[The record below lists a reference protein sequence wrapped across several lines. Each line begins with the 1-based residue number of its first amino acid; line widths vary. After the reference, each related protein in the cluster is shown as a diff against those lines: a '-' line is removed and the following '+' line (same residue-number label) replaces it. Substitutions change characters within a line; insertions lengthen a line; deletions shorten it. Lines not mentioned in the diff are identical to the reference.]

1 MNGRFTG
8 KVVLVTGAARGQGRN
23 HAIRFAEEGADVIAF
38 DICEDIPGVPYAG
51 ATEADLERTAKEVE
65 GRGRRIVTAKVD
77 IRDLDALEA
86 ATDGAVAELGR
97 LDVVL
102 CNAAVVGY
110 EPEAAAMPYE
120 NWRTLIDIDLN
131 GTYHTCRVA
140 VPHLKA
146 GGQGGSIIITNS
158 VAGLSPFM
166 NVAHY
171 NTAKH
176 GLVGLAKSLAL
187 ELGADSIRVNSIHP
201 TQVNTPMADNMTTY
215 KLFRPDLEEPTR
227 EQFLEAARGLQVLPT
242 PWVEP
247 DDITN
252 AALFLASE
260 DARFITGAS
269 LPVDAGA
276 LLK

>member
-1 MNGRFTG
+1 MNSRFAG

-23 HAIRFAEEGADVIAF
+23 HAIRFAEEGADVIAL

-51 ATEADLERTAKEVE
+51 ATEADLEQTVKEVE
-65 GRGRRIVTAKVD
+65 SRGRRVIAAKVD
-77 IRDLDALEA
+77 IRDLGALQA
-86 ATDGAVAELGR
+86 ATDAAVAELGR

-102 CNAAVVGY
+102 CNAAIVGY

-120 NWRTLIDIDLN
+120 NWRSMIDIDLN
-131 GTYHTCRVA
+131 GTYHTCRA
-140 VPHLKA
+140 TIPHLKQ
-146 GGQGGSIIITNS
+146 GGRGGSIIITNS
-158 VAGLSPFM
+158 VAGLAPFM

-187 ELGADSIRVNSIHP
+187 ELGAESIRVNSIHP

-215 KLFRPDLEEPTR
+215 KLFRPDLEEPTQ
-227 EQFLEAARGLQVLPT
+227 EQFLEVARGLQVLPT
-242 PWVEP
+242 PWVEV

-260 DARFITGAS
+260 DARFVTGAS